1 MPAQNEE
8 QEMLRISYMEE
19 IEKYTGTLVEL
30 YNMGFTDFYNNLVN
44 LYAVKGVLFDAINN
58 MVCPH

>member
-1 MPAQNEE
+1 VPAQNEE
-8 QEMLRISYMEE
+8 QEMLRVSYMEE